1 MDRPSVDAGDMR
13 WGWTCPLCETD
24 VSVSR
29 DPDSGT
35 FRWECDGDACEA
47 VGFGF
52 ASRRKARLALK
63 EYRERYRD
71 IYR

>member
-1 MDRPSVDAGDMR
+1 MGRPNVDAGDMR

-29 DPDSGT
+29 DPGSGT
-35 FRWECDGDACEA
+35 FRWECDNGACDAI
-47 VGFGF
+47 GFGF
-52 ASRRKARLALK
+52 SSRRRARLALR
-63 EYRERYRD
+63 EYRERYRN